1 MDERLKKKFSIGLNL
16 NENEEEIIRFLSD
29 YQEWL
34 SSLYFSLPLGD
45 GFYSRNELALEYKA
59 TGAEEKL
66 FHIIGALK
74 NYGIRSEVAINI
86 YGLKPDDIS
95 RAISYM
101 VDKGLYPDEIVC
113 LDEYGKQLKEAFP
126 NTELKY
132 SFNNPSAPSV
142 PFDTMVVGK
151 GYIRNK
157 QARHSIIDSGQDLV
171 LLLNNGCSFD
181 CHYPCGDSKFC
192 GSILEKNLKN
202 HDLNYMYALQS
213 FFPSELYRLLNE
225 DDYSSRY
232 RFKLSNRPL
241 GLNFS
246 RRVMESYCCLDDKTE
261 KDYIENDIQNF
272 GLYCVMYELYKRREE
287 LSIDKVIEIKRKL
300 GV

>member
-34 SSLYFSLPLGD
+34 SSLYFSLPLGN
-45 GFYSRNELALEYKA
+45 GFYSRNELALEYEA

-66 FHIIGALK
+66 FRIIGALK
-74 NYGIRSEVAINI
+74 NYDIRSEVAINI
-86 YGLKPDDIS
+86 YGLKSDDIS

-101 VDKGLYPDEIVC
+101 VEMGLYPDEIVC

-126 NTELKY
+126 NVELKY
-132 SFNNPSAPSV
+132 SFNNPSPPSV

-157 QARHSIIDSGQDLV
+157 QARHSIVDSGQELV
-171 LLLNNGCSFD
+171 LLLNNGCSFE

-192 GSILEKNLKN
+192 GSILERNLKN
-202 HDLNYMYALQS
+202 HDLNYMYAIQS

-241 GLNFS
+241 GLEFS
-246 RRVMESYCCLDDKTE
+246 RRVMDSYCCLDDKTE
-261 KDYIENDIQNF
+261 KNYIENDIHNF
-272 GLYCVMYELYKRREE
+272 GLYCVMHELYKRREE

-300 GV
+300 EV